1 MPLQLIKIFF
11 VREQTPC
18 LAVVAATS
26 KELTQCPAAVAAT
39 SRELTQCPAVV
50 AATSRELTQCPAVAA
65 ATSKEL
71 TPCPAAVAA
80 TSKELTPCPEA
91 VVATRILSRGNAGFQ
106 ADVTSQVNSSSW
118 YNPPAGPTHES
129 SRKHPFLVDF
139 MLLDY
144 SMRICVC
151 QESAGNSSTFRDLL
165 FFAFDG
171 NGGRLGCIRDFW
183 I

>member
-11 VREQTPC
+11 AREQTLCPV
-18 LAVVAATS
+18 AV
-26 KELTQCPAAVAAT
+26 
-39 SRELTQCPAVV
+39 
-50 AATSRELTQCPAVAA
+50 

-71 TPCPAAVAA
+71 TPCPAVAAATSRELPPCLAVAA
-80 TSKELTPCPEA
+80 VTSKELTPCPEA
-91 VVATRILSRGNAGFQ
+91 VVATRILSPGHAGFQ

-118 YNPPAGPTHES
+118 YNPRAGPTHES

-165 FFAFDG
+165 FIAFDG